1 MGWRV
6 CISILALLWAE
17 WAWAA
22 AYKVDGMRVW
32 PSPQRTRI
40 VFDLSG
46 PAGHHLF
53 QLTQPDRLVVDLKQ
67 VTFSASTRQ
76 IAKDSRLIKAV
87 RTGAQGKDG
96 VRVVFDL
103 AAPVRPQSFL
113 LKPNKSYGHR
123 LVVDL
128 YDFAE
133 AESSPQATKSQQQL
147 AHGQGRDIVI
157 ALDAGHGGDDPGA
170 LGPKG
175 TLEKD
180 IVLAIATQL
189 KWQIDKQPGMRAVM
203 VREGDYY
210 IGLRRRTAI
219 ARQQRADL
227 FISIHADAFRDA
239 RAKGASVY
247 ALSQRGASSENARWL
262 ADKENTS
269 DLIGGVGGVSLDD
282 KDDLLASV
290 LLDLSTSAT
299 ISSSLDVGGN
309 ILSRMGSVAKLHKKR
324 VEQAGFVVL
333 KSPDMPSILVETGF
347 ISNPDEERKL
357 SSRAYRKKMA
367 TAIFRGL
374 KAHFQ
379 QYPPEGSHWYIAK
392 HNRQQQYKVVRGDTL
407 SGIASKHGVSLSSL
421 RRQNNLRGDLV
432 RIGQVLTIPAG
443 G

>member
-1 MGWRV
+1 M
-6 CISILALLWAE
+6 
-17 WAWAA
+17 
-22 AYKVDGMRVW
+22 
-32 PSPQRTRI
+32 
-40 VFDLSG
+40 
-46 PAGHHLF
+46 
-53 QLTQPDRLVVDLKQ
+53 
-67 VTFSASTRQ
+67 
-76 IAKDSRLIKAV
+76 
-87 RTGAQGKDG
+87 
-96 VRVVFDL
+96 
-103 AAPVRPQSFL
+103 
-113 LKPNKSYGHR
+113 
-123 LVVDL
+123 
-128 YDFAE
+128 
-133 AESSPQATKSQQQL
+133 
-147 AHGQGRDIVI
+147 
-157 ALDAGHGGDDPGA
+157 
-170 LGPKG
+170 
-175 TLEKD
+175 
-180 IVLAIATQL
+180 
-189 KWQIDKQPGMRAVM
+189 
-203 VREGDYY
+203 
-210 IGLRRRTAI
+210 
-219 ARQQRADL
+219 
-227 FISIHADAFRDA
+227 
-239 RAKGASVY
+239 Y